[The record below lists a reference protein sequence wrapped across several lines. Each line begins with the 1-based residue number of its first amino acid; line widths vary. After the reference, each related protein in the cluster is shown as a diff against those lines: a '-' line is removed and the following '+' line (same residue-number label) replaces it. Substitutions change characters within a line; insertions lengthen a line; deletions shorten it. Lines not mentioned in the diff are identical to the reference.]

1 MNTRNEYLRH
11 VHTEK
16 RCLFLS
22 LRDVPDVAD
31 STALICLAHL
41 SSLRAKSHPSLYM
54 KFTRS
59 LLVALKC
66 PGPPTSDTCD
76 NSDTFAKKA
85 QIHAVQSATY
95 PLRDKAPSL
104 EIDRTLPCFRRHCR
118 GSFLRSRLLRS
129 KPKVTLPCFLRV
141 ATKRSAVMNSLCFA
155 IISLSLS
162 QAAHE
167 RCW

>member
-41 SSLRAKSHPSLYM
+41 SSLRANSHPSLYM

-76 NSDTFAKKA
+76 NSDTFAKKSTNTCCPKRHNSA
-85 QIHAVQSATY
+85 ARQSTFSRNRPNTPMFQA
-95 PLRDKAPSL
+95 
-104 EIDRTLPCFRRHCR
+104 TLPGELPSISSLAFKTKGNASMLPSCCHETLCCDELALFRNN
-118 GSFLRSRLLRS
+118 L
-129 KPKVTLPCFLRV
+129 
-141 ATKRSAVMNSLCFA
+141 
-155 IISLSLS
+155 SLSLS
-162 QAAHE
+162 G
-167 RCW
+167 CS